1 MNFKN
6 EKNKRMLTIQ
16 NFERLSG
23 EMVGEW
29 VINQATT
36 DDEVRQGMGGRYV
49 LTLRRSAIGD
59 GAAVFISRNEGDK
72 GMYSVKIMYESW
84 DNEIYTNNYMKEQIE
99 RKDAFLG
106 MVLHKI
112 DTEYYRRKKVKP

>member
-1 MNFKN
+1 
-6 EKNKRMLTIQ
+6 MLTIK

-36 DDEVRQGMGGRYV
+36 DDEVKQGMGGRYV

-59 GAAVFISRNEGDK
+59 GAAVFISRNEGAK
-72 GMYSVKIMYESW
+72 GMYSVKIMYEAW

-106 MVLHKI
+106 MILHKI
-112 DTEYYRRKKVKP
+112 DTEWYRRQKVK

>member
-1 MNFKN
+1 
-6 EKNKRMLTIQ
+6 MLTIQ
-16 NFERLSG
+16 NFDKLVNQP
-23 EMVGEW
+23 VGEW

-36 DDEVRQGMGGRYV
+36 DDEVKQGMGGRYV
-49 LTLRRSAIGD
+49 ITLRRSAIGD
-59 GAAVFISRNEGDK
+59 GAAVFISRNEGEK
-72 GMYSVKIMYESW
+72 GMYSVKIMYEAW

-112 DTEYYRRKKVKP
+112 DTEYYKRKKVK

>member
-1 MNFKN
+1 
-6 EKNKRMLTIQ
+6 MLTIQ
-16 NFERLSG
+16 NFEGLKRT
-23 EMVGEW
+23 MVGEW
-29 VINQATT
+29 QIDKADT
-36 DDEVRQGMGGRYV
+36 DDMIGQGNGGRYV
-49 LTLRRSAIGD
+49 LTLRRGAIGD
-59 GAAVFISRNEGDK
+59 GAAVFISRDDGAK
-72 GMYSVKIMYESW
+72 GMYSVKIMYEAW

>member
-1 MNFKN
+1 
-6 EKNKRMLTIQ
+6 MLTIQ
-16 NFERLSG
+16 NFEGLKDT
-23 EMVGEW
+23 MIGEW
-29 VINQATT
+29 QIAKATT
-36 DDEVRQGMGGRYV
+36 DDEVKQGMGGRYV
-49 LTLRRSAIGD
+49 ITLRRGAIGD
-59 GAAVFISRNEGDK
+59 GAAVFISRNEGAK

-112 DTEYYRRKKVKP
+112 DTEYYRRKKVK

>member
-1 MNFKN
+1 
-6 EKNKRMLTIQ
+6 MLTIK
-16 NFERLSG
+16 NFDKLVNQP
-23 EMVGEW
+23 VGEW

-36 DDEVRQGMGGRYV
+36 DDEVRQGNCTRYV
-49 LTLRRSAIGD
+49 ITLRRSAIGD
-59 GAAVFISRNEGDK
+59 GAAVFINRNEGAK

-99 RKDAFLG
+99 MKDAFLG

-112 DTEYYRRKKVKP
+112 DTEYYKRKKVKS

>member
-1 MNFKN
+1 
-6 EKNKRMLTIQ
+6 MLKIE

-29 VINQATT
+29 QIAKATT
-36 DDEVRQGMGGRYV
+36 DDEVKQGMGGRYV
-49 LTLRRSAIGD
+49 ITLRRSAIGD
-59 GAAVFISRNEGDK
+59 GAAVFISRNEGAK
-72 GMYSVKIMYESW
+72 GMYSVKIMYEAW

-106 MVLHKI
+106 MILHKI
-112 DTEYYRRKKVKP
+112 DTEYYKRKKVKK